1 MAGSAPNP
9 LLAVSSSTTSPE
21 IQLHP
26 LVILTVSDLITRR
39 TLRNQNGPLVGAIL
53 GSQNGRVITA
63 EVAFDCKVHVEADG
77 TVLLDQAFFDVRL
90 QQRTLIHR
98 QCKV

>member
-9 LLAVSSSTTSPE
+9 LLAVSSNTTSPE

-26 LVILTVSDLITRR
+26 LVILTISDLITRR
-39 TLRNQNGPLVGAIL
+39 TLRNQKGPLVGAIL

-63 EVAFDCKVHVEADG
+63 EVAFDTKVHIETDG

-90 QQRTLIHR
+90 QQRMLP
-98 QCKV
+98 KF